1 VNGRPMVFSGF
12 GTAGHAFNIDGF
24 NKDHFHVNWGW
35 SGSYNGYYLL
45 TALKPG
51 TSDFSQGEGAVMGAF
66 PDTMLMWD
74 RPFAV
79 RAVAS
84 DAKVTLGWTEI
95 YNRERLA
102 YNIYRDGSLVGQT
115 ADSYYTDTTVQNE
128 TTYTYAVSSLYRTDT
143 ADYESA
149 WSTDFIM
156 TPVAGFKLPFQE
168 DFEQDFSGWQIAG
181 TKKGFNW
188 GTAAGLSLGTDT
200 TRHFIGI
207 NSANAG
213 QNTLVSDRL
222 VSNGFDLSQAG
233 HVVLSFDYM
242 FRKWQDIDHLYL
254 QYKLFEEDEWIEFSE
269 LVKTKGYDDWVRYK
283 CYLPEEALKDNAQI
297 AFFYTDNGGVGYG
310 AGIDNIRLE
319 QMDNPGV
326 PDFSASPKTVCVGS
340 EVVFTDHSTGTRDS
354 YAWDFGDGAKPRTA
368 AGAGPHTVVYNSSGQ
383 KSIKL
388 VLNGLDE
395 LVRDEVVSVADA
407 PRAGFTK
414 SINYK
419 TVTFN
424 NTSYNAL
431 AYMWNFGDGVK
442 VTQKSPVH
450 AYALSGDYLVQLIAI
465 NHTCKNDTVQQW
477 ISIKITG
484 KEDIDQNFELAL
496 YPNPAD
502 DLLNIRWPY
511 PLDGELQVGIY
522 SLQGRLIRN
531 RIFGDVSSAQIL
543 QLNIGDLPK
552 GSYFVRMIHSDQV
565 FHLRFMKL

>member
-1 VNGRPMVFSGF
+1 
-12 GTAGHAFNIDGF
+12 
-24 NKDHFHVNWGW
+24 
-35 SGSYNGYYLL
+35 
-45 TALKPG
+45 
-51 TSDFSQGEGAVMGAF
+51 
-66 PDTMLMWD
+66 
-74 RPFAV
+74 
-79 RAVAS
+79 
-84 DAKVTLGWTEI
+84 
-95 YNRERLA
+95 
-102 YNIYRDGSLVGQT
+102 
-115 ADSYYTDTTVQNE
+115 
-128 TTYTYAVSSLYRTDT
+128 
-143 ADYESA
+143 
-149 WSTDFIM
+149 
-156 TPVAGFKLPFQE
+156 
-168 DFEQDFSGWQIAG
+168 
-181 TKKGFNW
+181 
-188 GTAAGLSLGTDT
+188 
-200 TRHFIGI
+200 
-207 NSANAG
+207 
-213 QNTLVSDRL
+213 
-222 VSNGFDLSQAG
+222 
-233 HVVLSFDYM
+233 
-242 FRKWQDIDHLYL
+242 
-254 QYKLFEEDEWIEFSE
+254 
-269 LVKTKGYDDWVRYK
+269 
-283 CYLPEEALKDNAQI
+283 
-297 AFFYTDNGGVGYG
+297 
-310 AGIDNIRLE
+310 
-319 QMDNPGV
+319 
-326 PDFSASPKTVCVGS
+326 
-340 EVVFTDHSTGTRDS
+340 
-354 YAWDFGDGAKPRTA
+354 
-368 AGAGPHTVVYNSSGQ
+368 
-383 KSIKL
+383 

-395 LVRDEVVSVADA
+395 LVRDEVLSVVDA